1 MKIYL
6 APMEGLLDYVLR
18 DVLSGIGGLDKCVSE
33 FIRINDQLLPP
44 RVFTRIVPELLN
56 GSKTRSG
63 VPVWPQLLGSDPIC
77 MADNAAQLATLNPA
91 GIDINFGCPAKIVNR
106 HGGGASMLLDPTSVG
121 NVVAA
126 VRKAV
131 PHHIPVTA
139 KMRLGY
145 FDESLSVDCVQAIAN
160 AGASEVVVHGRTKV
174 QAYTPP
180 AYWDKI
186 AILKNSV
193 AIPVIA
199 NGEIWSIADARQ
211 CIKDSGCDSIM
222 LGRGIV
228 ADPGLALAILLDG
241 QQATHAKNLYVST
254 DVSNGLTFSP
264 PTGLVAWQDL
274 HPHFLSFWDLVQQRI
289 ELKAQTGR
297 MKQWLNYLRRRFFEA
312 EIAYENLKRDKNPI
326 SVTNWLNE

>member
-1 MKIYL
+1 
-6 APMEGLLDYVLR
+6 MEGLLDYVLR

-193 AIPVIA
+193 TIPIIA

-211 CIKDSGCDSIM
+211 CIKDSECDSLM

-228 ADPGLALAILLDG
+228 ADPGLALAILLDYQKG
-241 QQATHAKNLYVST
+241 TQAEHLYVAT

-264 PTGLVAWQDL
+264 STGVLTWQDL
-274 HPHFLSFWDLVQQRI
+274 HPHFLNFWDLVQERI

-297 MKQWLNYLRRRFFEA
+297 MKQWLNYLRRRFLEA

-326 SVTNWLNE
+326 SVTNWLSQ

>member
-6 APMEGLLDYVLR
+6 APMEGLLDFVLR
-18 DVLSGIGGLDKCVSE
+18 DILSGIGGLDKCVSE

-56 GSKTRSG
+56 HSKTRSG

-77 MADNAAQLATLNPA
+77 MADNAAQLARLNPA

-106 HGGGASMLLDPTSVG
+106 HGGGASMLLDPESVG
-121 NVVAA
+121 KVVEA
-126 VRKAV
+126 VRLAV
-131 PHHIPVTA
+131 PLHIPVTA

-145 FDESLSVDCVQAIAN
+145 FDESLSIDCVQAIAN
-160 AGASEVVVHGRTKV
+160 AGAAEVVVHGRTKV

-186 AILKNSV
+186 AVLKESV
-193 AIPVIA
+193 GIPVIA
-199 NGEIWSIADARQ
+199 NGEIWTITDAKQ
-211 CIKDSGCDSIM
+211 CYIDSACDSIM

-228 ADPGLALAILLDG
+228 ADPGLALAIRSNI
-241 QQATHAKNLYVST
+241 QNQKNNKNLFIAQSI
-254 DVSNGLTFSP
+254 SNGLEYTP
-264 PTGLVAWQDL
+264 ATGQMNWQEL
-274 HPHFLSFWDLVQQRI
+274 RPHFVSFWDLVQQSI

-297 MKQWLNYLRRRFFEA
+297 MKQWLNYLRRRFPEA
-312 EIAYENLKRDKNPI
+312 ELAYEQLKREKNPL
-326 SVTNWLNE
+326 SVTDWLNQ